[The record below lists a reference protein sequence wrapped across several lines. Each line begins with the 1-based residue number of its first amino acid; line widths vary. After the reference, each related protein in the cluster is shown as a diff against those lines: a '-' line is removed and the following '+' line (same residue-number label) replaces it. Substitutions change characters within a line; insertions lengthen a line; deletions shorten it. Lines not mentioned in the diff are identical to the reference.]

1 MKSFILCFFRFFLC
15 ALVFGSVLGTQ
26 ALAQKDSIEEDSTQ
40 GAQDLVDT
48 EQVRAKIV
56 YLKVLQSPQE
66 SLYIGQEVSV
76 SYEAAF
82 YAGASFVG
90 ANFDRVAQD
99 RIEILNKNAQWR
111 AIGQDRYQ
119 VTYYFKIK
127 HEYASIPPLSVR
139 ALSADSSYEEIAS
152 VGAIALKALNL
163 KTNPRYIGIFGEDF
177 KVLRHKSKIY
187 DDANN
192 IVIFEF
198 QVKSPN
204 VRDMSFPNAPNQ
216 GFEELRMGEEKV
228 GAIYYVVVPKSL
240 RELNFEYFNLQV
252 SRFESVSIPIV
263 VSADSV
269 STQSDIK
276 PKVSYA
282 LFKFVFLGLGVALFF
297 GLFLWKR
304 SKLALFVMAILIGV
318 IVYNLTLSSF
328 HGVLKKGAQVSILP
342 MNKSTIVRI
351 VESDMQVE
359 VLDSRKVNIDGENIV
374 FYKVLIGDSQI
385 GWVRSVYVV
394 KN

>member
-1 MKSFILCFFRFFLC
+1 MKNFILHFFRFFLC
-15 ALVFGSVLGTQ
+15 SLVFGSMLGTQ
-26 ALAQKDSIEEDSTQ
+26 ALAEQASTE
-40 GAQDLVDT
+40 GAQDLADS
-48 EQVRAKIV
+48 EQVRAKIA
-56 YLKVLQSPQE
+56 YLKVLQFPQE

-76 SYEAAF
+76 SYEATF

-90 ANFDRVAQD
+90 ANFDKVAQD

-119 VTYYFKIK
+119 VTYHFKIK
-127 HEYASIPPLSVR
+127 NEYSSIPPLSVR
-139 ALSADSSYEEIAS
+139 ALSADSSYEEVAS
-152 VGAIALKALNL
+152 VGAIPLKALNL

-177 KVLRHKSKIY
+177 KILRHKSKIY
-187 DDANN
+187 DDTNN

-240 RELNFEYFNLQV
+240 RELNFEYFNLRA

-269 STQSDIK
+269 STQSDLK
-276 PKVSYA
+276 PKVSYT

-304 SKLALFVMAILIGV
+304 SKLALFAMAILIGV
-318 IVYNLTLSSF
+318 SVYNLTLSSF
-328 HGVLKKGAQVSILP
+328 QGVLKKGAQVSILP

-351 VESDMQVE
+351 IESDMQVE
-359 VLDSRKVNIDGENIV
+359 VLDSRKVNIDGENVV